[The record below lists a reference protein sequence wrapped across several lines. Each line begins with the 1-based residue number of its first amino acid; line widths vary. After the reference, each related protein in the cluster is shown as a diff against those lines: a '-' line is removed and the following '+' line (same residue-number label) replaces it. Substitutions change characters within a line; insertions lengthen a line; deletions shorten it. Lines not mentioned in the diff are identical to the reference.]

1 MSSPSGSKTERSTS
15 QKIKY
20 QWFVANVTISTD
32 GSTHLQYKLI
42 SNCYITVSVQ
52 WQLDTKHWITAL
64 PKCTKSLAV
73 YTMFC
78 ISWKSAKCSKC
89 SLNYI
94 WKARMSMTF
103 KVIEN
108 RSAIWYFLLVVC
120 IYCVYLAPFLRHYH
134 FHSVLAAC
142 NFAKS
147 FISNKQLALKAT
159 DAFWLMYTHTHTHT
173 RLTALCPGLPGWAG
187 TRKVKPIWIYWS
199 KKQWVAVASA
209 GPYASLHLA
218 PDR

>member
-1 MSSPSGSKTERSTS
+1 M
-15 QKIKY
+15 
-20 QWFVANVTISTD
+20 
-32 GSTHLQYKLI
+32 YKKL
-42 SNCYITVSVQ
+42 SCLHDVLH
-52 WQLDTKHWITAL
+52 QLKVCQMKH
-64 PKCTKSLAV
+64 
-73 YTMFC
+73 
-78 ISWKSAKCSKC
+78 KC

-94 WKARMSMTF
+94 WKARSTF

-134 FHSVLAAC
+134 FHSVLAAG

-173 RLTALCPGLPGWAG
+173 HPFNSPLSG
-187 TRKVKPIWIYWS
+187 TTQVSRYQKGKTNLDLLEQETVSGSGIS
-199 KKQWVAVASA
+199 GAVCKSA
-209 GPYASLHLA
+209 PCSRQITMPA
-218 PDR
+218 PHHSCIHTL